1 MSVTMKDGWLT
12 GTLPGPGGKEYPV
25 KHFPQGPNNALAEVK
40 PQLLLHTTET
50 DGYVESLQYPVQFQV
65 GEGIIGQHRPL
76 WAQGWGLKSGTGNE
90 YSMQIEIV
98 GRSQL
103 ELWLPKPDSLGPLVA
118 LMAFLHQRSFVKTA
132 LARPTNW
139 ADKLDRGPQATST
152 YYRRQAGLWPTT
164 AGVYGHVDI
173 PGNDHWDPGSL
184 EYAQLFRMV
193 LDVTGDSGSDEMSD
207 YEKGMAAFAT
217 VARAGNPDKPPDT
230 DWTSEKKQGFRDARL
245 LYTNP
250 PPSASISVGS
260 HNPATV
266 EVSGPPTTDAA

>member
-1 MSVTMKDGWLT
+1 MTVIVKDGWLS
-12 GTLPGPGGKEYPV
+12 GSLPGPGAKEYPI

-40 PQLLLHTTET
+40 PNLVLHTTET

-90 YSMQIEIV
+90 FAMQIEIV

-103 ELWLPKPDSLGPLVA
+103 DLWLPKPSSLGPLVA
-118 LMAFLHQRSFVKTA
+118 LMAYLQERGLVKTA
-132 LARPTNW
+132 LARPRDW
-139 ADKLDRGPQATST
+139 PDRLDRGPEASTS

-184 EYAQLFRMV
+184 EYAMLFRMV
-193 LDVTGDSGSDEMSD
+193 RDVTGDQDSDEMSD
-207 YEKGMAAFAT
+207 WERGAAAFCAA
-217 VARAGNPDKPPDT
+217 ARAGNPDKPPDP
-230 DWTSEKKQGFRDARL
+230 DWTSEKTQGFRDARM
-245 LYTNP
+245 LYNNP
-250 PPSASISVGS
+250 VATSISVGS
-260 HNPATV
+260 HSHSTV
-266 EVSGPPTTDAA
+266 EVSGPPTDSV